1 MSGKESLEETGK
13 SWNPETNALVIDEFT
28 LANRIYTVRG
38 QQVMLDFDLAEIYGY
53 TTSRLNEQVRNN
65 AEKFDADFAF
75 RLTRGEFEILM
86 SKNSTS
92 SWGGRRKLPM
102 AFTEQ
107 GIYMLM
113 TVLRGDLAVRQSKAL
128 VRTFK
133 RMKDHIVENQALI
146 GQREYLQLSLQT
158 NRNMRDIMELR
169 SELSAV
175 EDKVA
180 NVVDSLGE
188 VVTKSELSGILL
200 DFGDP
205 AVKRDYLLLNG
216 EPVKADVA
224 YKEIYGKARKSVFV
238 IDNYIGLKTLVLCK
252 DVAPGVEVTVFS
264 DNRGRGLHRS
274 ELDDFRSE
282 YPEIDVT
289 LRSAGGVFHDRYI
302 VIDYGIEG
310 ETIYHCGASSKDAGK
325 KVTTIS
331 EVTEREVY
339 APLIAGLLAEPEL
352 ELSL

>member
-1 MSGKESLEETGK
+1 M
-13 SWNPETNALVIDEFT
+13 
-28 LANRIYTVRG
+28 
-38 QQVMLDFDLAEIYGY
+38 
-53 TTSRLNEQVRNN
+53 
-65 AEKFDADFAF
+65 
-75 RLTRGEFEILM
+75 
-86 SKNSTS
+86 
-92 SWGGRRKLPM
+92 
-102 AFTEQ
+102 
-107 GIYMLM
+107 
-113 TVLRGDLAVRQSKAL
+113 
-128 VRTFK
+128 
-133 RMKDHIVENQALI
+133 ENQALI